1 MEVKNFLKLVKKY
14 IYLVIGVPVITAI
27 VAYFIVR
34 QLPDTYIS
42 KGSIAT
48 NIVAQST
55 QQEIL
60 SSIDNLQES
69 RVTQQ
74 FSNLIESMRMK
85 RIMDLVSYQLI
96 IHDLSENDPFL
107 PLSKDIKALSPAQK
121 KTYLEEYKALYKS
134 HQEIS
139 PSRSGQEVLYR
150 LLVSMGYDEASLN
163 SKMRITRVSNSDF
176 LEIEFQAESP
186 YLSAFVIN
194 ALCKEFLD
202 FNSVTDVTDKRAT
215 LDWLLKLLKEKYDKM
230 MSEMNELKNYK
241 IRNRI
246 LNLNEQARTLYGQI
260 AEFETRRRLAMKDI
274 EANEAALEKMDSKF
288 DPSDRKYIESVI
300 SPINSLITKN
310 RALLQKAS
318 DSYIRSNY
326 DTIYRIQIDSIKE
339 VINEEIKKSTDKN
352 AYSPLASKQ
361 ELVSERLKL
370 EIALEL
376 AKNSVKS
383 LTDEIK
389 RLNIVFDRLVPHEAV
404 VQGYESSI
412 DIASREYLELLQKY
426 NQTSMET
433 GFTNPMKQTETADLG
448 VIQPSK
454 KIMIILF
461 CTAVSFILV
470 MLIIFIVFYFDN
482 AIRWP
487 KELANRT
494 GAAVI
499 GYMPTLPR
507 RAGDVSSIWTD
518 GGSESLNVQY
528 FKDTL
533 RSTRFEVESQLQDDK
548 ILVINSLNPQEGKT
562 FVSVNLAHSYALINK
577 RVLLIDGNFTNPS
590 ITKAYNSSLFIED
603 YLQGRTTVNT
613 SEPFTVMGNKG
624 SDLTLL
630 EISDDDNIK
639 QKFATL
645 AHTFDVILID
655 TSAVTTMN
663 KSKEWL
669 PFADKAV
676 TIFEAGR
683 SIREYDE
690 ANINYLKALDK
701 KWLGWIMNRVV
712 SSGKKKNRQVV

>member
-274 EANEAALEKMDSKF
+274 EANEAALEKMD
-288 DPSDRKYIESVI
+288 
-300 SPINSLITKN
+300 
-310 RALLQKAS
+310 
-318 DSYIRSNY
+318 
-326 DTIYRIQIDSIKE
+326 
-339 VINEEIKKSTDKN
+339 
-352 AYSPLASKQ
+352 
-361 ELVSERLKL
+361 
-370 EIALEL
+370 
-376 AKNSVKS
+376 
-383 LTDEIK
+383 
-389 RLNIVFDRLVPHEAV
+389 
-404 VQGYESSI
+404 
-412 DIASREYLELLQKY
+412 
-426 NQTSMET
+426 
-433 GFTNPMKQTETADLG
+433 
-448 VIQPSK
+448 
-454 KIMIILF
+454 
-461 CTAVSFILV
+461 
-470 MLIIFIVFYFDN
+470 
-482 AIRWP
+482 
-487 KELANRT
+487 
-494 GAAVI
+494 
-499 GYMPTLPR
+499 
-507 RAGDVSSIWTD
+507 
-518 GGSESLNVQY
+518 
-528 FKDTL
+528 
-533 RSTRFEVESQLQDDK
+533 
-548 ILVINSLNPQEGKT
+548 
-562 FVSVNLAHSYALINK
+562 
-577 RVLLIDGNFTNPS
+577 
-590 ITKAYNSSLFIED
+590 
-603 YLQGRTTVNT
+603 
-613 SEPFTVMGNKG
+613 
-624 SDLTLL
+624 
-630 EISDDDNIK
+630 
-639 QKFATL
+639 
-645 AHTFDVILID
+645 
-655 TSAVTTMN
+655 
-663 KSKEWL
+663 
-669 PFADKAV
+669 
-676 TIFEAGR
+676 
-683 SIREYDE
+683 
-690 ANINYLKALDK
+690 
-701 KWLGWIMNRVV
+701 
-712 SSGKKKNRQVV
+712 